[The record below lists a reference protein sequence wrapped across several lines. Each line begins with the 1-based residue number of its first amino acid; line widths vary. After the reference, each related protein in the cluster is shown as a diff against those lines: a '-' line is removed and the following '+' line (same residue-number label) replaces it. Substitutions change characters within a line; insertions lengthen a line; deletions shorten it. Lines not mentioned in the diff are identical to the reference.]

1 MKNWDATGIFWTL
14 EGRKNMTK
22 KINFFPLF
30 LRQNI
35 RWWRCCFITTKTL
48 SPPITK
54 YKYIIQTTLHFLI
67 LSRQLSA
74 FFSVCCQM
82 NSINN
87 VPQRA
92 LLSLRTS
99 LAHGCAAAHTVI
111 IFTSLSSL
119 SSALMLSVSLPN
131 FLFFLFFL
139 APSHFSPLFT
149 NSFLHCSITSRAYLI
164 STLFPSFSQSYS
176 HHFLPPSF
184 YYLPDLNTC
193 SSQAVK
199 EKLWVD
205 LSVPVTPQVNK
216 IVGLWLFP
224 TQENIII
231 KFPNYNNE
239 LWYHKT
245 KKC

>member
-193 SSQAVK
+193 IMHSEGKTVGRPVCASNTTSQQ
-199 EKLWVD
+199 D
-205 LSVPVTPQVNK
+205 SGTM
-216 IVGLWLFP
+216 IVSNAG
-224 TQENIII
+224 
-231 KFPNYNNE
+231 KY
-239 LWYHKT
+239 YHKIPQLQQWAVIS
-245 KKC
+245 

>member
-1 MKNWDATGIFWTL
+1 MLLYNYKDA
-14 EGRKNMTK
+14 
-22 KINFFPLF
+22 
-30 LRQNI
+30 
-35 RWWRCCFITTKTL
+35 L
-48 SPPITK
+48 SPITK

-131 FLFFLFFL
+131 FLFFFFFFWHL
-139 APSHFSPLFT
+139 LIFPPLFT
-149 NSFLHCSITSRAYLI
+149 NSFLHCSITSRACLI

-193 SSQAVK
+193 IMHSEGKTVGR
-199 EKLWVD
+199 
-205 LSVPVTPQVNK
+205 PVCASNTTSKQDSGTM
-216 IVGLWLFP
+216 IVSNAGKCYH
-224 TQENIII
+224 
-231 KFPNYNNE
+231 KFPQFQQ
-239 LWYHKT
+239 
-245 KKC
+245 